1 MNRLK
6 ERRLELGLTQE
17 AVSGI
22 LKLADPRMDVSMVS
36 RFENG
41 ACLPTEE
48 VMTALEA
55 ALRTSRAYLFGED
68 EKADIPPRTAE
79 TERIAGLIP
88 KGRRNAISR
97 EDLAAALHT
106 TDRKMR
112 KAVAEA
118 KMQGVMICNDGD
130 GYYQSDELND
140 LWRQYRRETARAMS
154 ILKARKPMRDVLKA
168 AGRPVWA
175 CLTTRSRVW
184 NRSHTSCR
192 GARCAAKKQIPC
204 TRIFTARPWDA
215 MCASERWTHGRKRN
229 ELEFVSH

>member
-6 ERRLELGLTQE
+6 ERRLALGLTQE

-22 LKLADPRMDVSMVS
+22 LKLADPRMNVSMVS

-41 ACLPTEE
+41 VCLPTEE
-48 VMTALEA
+48 VTEALEA
-55 ALRTSRAYLFGED
+55 ALWASRAYLFGED
-68 EKADIPPRTAE
+68 EKAEMPPMRTAE

-118 KMQGVMICNDGD
+118 KKQGVMICNDGD
-130 GYYQSDELND
+130 GYYQSDELSD

-154 ILKARKPMRDVLKA
+154 ILKASKPMREVLKA
-168 AGRPVWA
+168 AGRLA
-175 CLTTRSRVW
+175 
-184 NRSHTSCR
+184 
-192 GARCAAKKQIPC
+192 
-204 TRIFTARPWDA
+204 
-215 MCASERWTHGRKRN
+215 
-229 ELEFVSH
+229 

>member
-41 ACLPTEE
+41 VCLPTEE
-48 VMTALEA
+48 VAEALEA
-55 ALRTSRAYLFGED
+55 ALRASRAYLFGED
-68 EKADIPPRTAE
+68 EKAETPMRTAE

-118 KMQGVMICNDGD
+118 KKQGVMICNDGD
-130 GYYQSDELND
+130 GYCQSDELSD

-154 ILKARKPMRDVLKA
+154 ILKARKPMREVLKA
-168 AGRPVWA
+168 AGRPV
-175 CLTTRSRVW
+175 
-184 NRSHTSCR
+184 
-192 GARCAAKKQIPC
+192 
-204 TRIFTARPWDA
+204 
-215 MCASERWTHGRKRN
+215 
-229 ELEFVSH
+229 

>member
-17 AVSGI
+17 AVSGV
-22 LKLADPRMDVSMVS
+22 LKLVDPRIDTCMVS

-41 ACLPTEE
+41 VCLPTEE
-48 VMTALEA
+48 VLTALEA
-55 ALRTSRAYLFGED
+55 ALRTSRAYLYGDED
-68 EKADIPPRTAE
+68 KADIPQRTVE

-88 KGRRNAISR
+88 SGRRNAISR

-118 KMQGVMICNDGD
+118 KKQGVMICNDGD
-130 GYYQSDELND
+130 GYYQSDELSD

-154 ILKARKPMRDVLKA
+154 ILKARKPMREVLKA
-168 AGRPVWA
+168 AGRPV
-175 CLTTRSRVW
+175 
-184 NRSHTSCR
+184 
-192 GARCAAKKQIPC
+192 
-204 TRIFTARPWDA
+204 
-215 MCASERWTHGRKRN
+215 
-229 ELEFVSH
+229 

>member
-6 ERRLELGLTQE
+6 ERRIELGLTQE

-22 LKLADPRMDVSMVS
+22 LKLADQRMDVSMVS

-41 ACLPTEE
+41 VCLPTDE

-55 ALRTSRAYLFGED
+55 ALRIDRAYLYGDED
-68 EKADIPPRTAE
+68 KADISQRTTE
-79 TERIAGLIP
+79 TERIACLIP

-118 KMQGVMICNDGD
+118 KKQGVMICNDGD
-130 GYYQSDELND
+130 GYYQSDELSD

-154 ILKARKPMRDVLKA
+154 ILKARKPMRDALKA
-168 AGRPVWA
+168 AGRPV
-175 CLTTRSRVW
+175 
-184 NRSHTSCR
+184 
-192 GARCAAKKQIPC
+192 
-204 TRIFTARPWDA
+204 
-215 MCASERWTHGRKRN
+215 
-229 ELEFVSH
+229 

>member
-48 VMTALEA
+48 VLTALEA
-55 ALRTSRAYLFGED
+55 ALRTNRAYLYGDED
-68 EKADIPPRTAE
+68 KVDIPQRTAE
-79 TERIAGLIP
+79 TERIAALIP
-88 KGRRNAISR
+88 SGRRNAISR

-118 KMQGVMICNDGD
+118 KKQGLMICNDGD
-130 GYYQSDELND
+130 GYYQSDELSD

-154 ILKARKPMRDVLKA
+154 ILKARKPMREVLKA
-168 AGRPVWA
+168 AGRPV
-175 CLTTRSRVW
+175 
-184 NRSHTSCR
+184 
-192 GARCAAKKQIPC
+192 
-204 TRIFTARPWDA
+204 
-215 MCASERWTHGRKRN
+215 
-229 ELEFVSH
+229 

>member
-41 ACLPTEE
+41 VCLPTEE

-55 ALRTSRAYLFGED
+55 ALRTSRAYLYGED
-68 EKADIPPRTAE
+68 EKSDIPPRTTD

-88 KGRRNAISR
+88 IGRRNAISR

-118 KMQGVMICNDGD
+118 KKQGLMICNDGD
-130 GYYQSDELND
+130 GYYQSDELSD

-168 AGRPVWA
+168 AGRPV
-175 CLTTRSRVW
+175 
-184 NRSHTSCR
+184 
-192 GARCAAKKQIPC
+192 
-204 TRIFTARPWDA
+204 
-215 MCASERWTHGRKRN
+215 
-229 ELEFVSH
+229 

>member
-68 EKADIPPRTAE
+68 EKADIPTRTTD

-118 KMQGVMICNDGD
+118 KKQGLMICNDGD
-130 GYYQSDELND
+130 GYYQSDELSD

-154 ILKARKPMRDVLKA
+154 ILKASKPMREVLKA
-168 AGRPVWA
+168 AGRPV
-175 CLTTRSRVW
+175 
-184 NRSHTSCR
+184 
-192 GARCAAKKQIPC
+192 
-204 TRIFTARPWDA
+204 
-215 MCASERWTHGRKRN
+215 
-229 ELEFVSH
+229 

>member
-68 EKADIPPRTAE
+68 DKADIPTRTAE
-79 TERIAGLIP
+79 TERSAGLIP
-88 KGRRNAISR
+88 SGRRNAISR

-118 KMQGVMICNDGD
+118 KKQGLMICNDGD
-130 GYYQSDELND
+130 GYYQSDDLSD

-168 AGRPVWA
+168 AGRPV
-175 CLTTRSRVW
+175 
-184 NRSHTSCR
+184 
-192 GARCAAKKQIPC
+192 
-204 TRIFTARPWDA
+204 
-215 MCASERWTHGRKRN
+215 
-229 ELEFVSH
+229 

>member
-55 ALRTSRAYLFGED
+55 ALRTSRAYLYGED
-68 EKADIPPRTAE
+68 EKGDISPRTAE
-79 TERIAGLIP
+79 TERIACLIP
-88 KGRRNAISR
+88 IGRRNAISR
-97 EDLAAALHT
+97 EDLAAAMHT

-118 KMQGVMICNDGD
+118 KKQGLMICNDGD

-154 ILKARKPMRDVLKA
+154 ILKARKPMRAVLKA
-168 AGRPVWA
+168 AGRPV
-175 CLTTRSRVW
+175 
-184 NRSHTSCR
+184 
-192 GARCAAKKQIPC
+192 
-204 TRIFTARPWDA
+204 
-215 MCASERWTHGRKRN
+215 
-229 ELEFVSH
+229 

>member
-68 EKADIPPRTAE
+68 DKADIPTRTAE

-88 KGRRNAISR
+88 SGRRNAISR

-118 KMQGVMICNDGD
+118 KKQGLMICNDGD
-130 GYYQSDELND
+130 GYYQSDDLSD

-154 ILKARKPMRDVLKA
+154 ILKELKPMRDVLKA
-168 AGRPVWA
+168 AGRPV
-175 CLTTRSRVW
+175 
-184 NRSHTSCR
+184 
-192 GARCAAKKQIPC
+192 
-204 TRIFTARPWDA
+204 
-215 MCASERWTHGRKRN
+215 
-229 ELEFVSH
+229 

>member
-41 ACLPTEE
+41 ACMPTEE
-48 VMTALEA
+48 VMTALEV

-68 EKADIPPRTAE
+68 EKADIPQRTSE

-88 KGRRNAISR
+88 NGRRNAISR

-118 KMQGVMICNDGD
+118 KKQGLMICNDGD
-130 GYYQSDELND
+130 GYYQSDDLSD

-168 AGRPVWA
+168 AGRPV
-175 CLTTRSRVW
+175 
-184 NRSHTSCR
+184 
-192 GARCAAKKQIPC
+192 
-204 TRIFTARPWDA
+204 
-215 MCASERWTHGRKRN
+215 
-229 ELEFVSH
+229 

>member
-17 AVSGI
+17 DVSGI
-22 LKLADPRMDVSMVS
+22 LKLTDPRMDVSMVS

-55 ALRTSRAYLFGED
+55 ALRTSRAYLFGDD
-68 EKADIPPRTAE
+68 EKADIPPRTAD

-118 KMQGVMICNDGD
+118 KKQGLMICNDGD
-130 GYYQSDELND
+130 GYYQSDELSD
-140 LWRQYRRETARAMS
+140 LWRQYRRDTARAMS

-168 AGRPVWA
+168 AVDRYEKRDAVLGAGAALRAEGLRSARLPRVRGGDGHLLQEQGR
-175 CLTTRSRVW
+175 R
-184 NRSHTSCR
+184 HR
-192 GARCAAKKQIPC
+192 GVRLL
-204 TRIFTARPWDA
+204 
-215 MCASERWTHGRKRN
+215 H
-229 ELEFVSH
+229 

>member
-48 VMTALEA
+48 VMTALES
-55 ALRTSRAYLFGED
+55 ALRTSRAYLYGDED
-68 EKADIPPRTAE
+68 KVDIPQRTAE

-88 KGRRNAISR
+88 SGRRNAISR

-118 KMQGVMICNDGD
+118 KKQGLMICNDGD
-130 GYYQSDELND
+130 GYYQSDELSD

-168 AGRPVWA
+168 AGRPV
-175 CLTTRSRVW
+175 
-184 NRSHTSCR
+184 
-192 GARCAAKKQIPC
+192 
-204 TRIFTARPWDA
+204 
-215 MCASERWTHGRKRN
+215 
-229 ELEFVSH
+229 

>member
-41 ACLPTEE
+41 VCLPTDE

-55 ALRTSRAYLFGED
+55 ALRIDRAYLYGDED
-68 EKADIPPRTAE
+68 KADIPQRTTE
-79 TERIAGLIP
+79 TERIAALIP
-88 KGRRNAISR
+88 HGRRNAISR

-112 KAVAEA
+112 KAVSEA
-118 KMQGVMICNDGD
+118 KKQGLMICNDGD
-130 GYYQSDELND
+130 GYYQSDELSD

-154 ILKARKPMRDVLKA
+154 ILKARKPMREVLKA
-168 AGRPVWA
+168 AGRPV
-175 CLTTRSRVW
+175 
-184 NRSHTSCR
+184 
-192 GARCAAKKQIPC
+192 
-204 TRIFTARPWDA
+204 
-215 MCASERWTHGRKRN
+215 
-229 ELEFVSH
+229 

>member
-55 ALRTSRAYLFGED
+55 ALRTSRAYLYGKD
-68 EKADIPPRTAE
+68 EKADIPPRTTD

-88 KGRRNAISR
+88 IGRRNAISR

-118 KMQGVMICNDGD
+118 KKQGLMICNDGD
-130 GYYQSDELND
+130 GYYQSDDLSD

-168 AGRPVWA
+168 AGRPV
-175 CLTTRSRVW
+175 
-184 NRSHTSCR
+184 
-192 GARCAAKKQIPC
+192 
-204 TRIFTARPWDA
+204 
-215 MCASERWTHGRKRN
+215 
-229 ELEFVSH
+229 

>member
-55 ALRTSRAYLFGED
+55 ALRTSRAYLYGEG

-79 TERIAGLIP
+79 TERIACLIP
-88 KGRRNAISR
+88 IGRRNAISR

-118 KMQGVMICNDGD
+118 KKQGLMICNDGD
-130 GYYQSDELND
+130 GYYQSDELSD
-140 LWRQYRRETARAMS
+140 LYRQYKRETARAMS

-168 AGRPVWA
+168 AGRPV
-175 CLTTRSRVW
+175 
-184 NRSHTSCR
+184 
-192 GARCAAKKQIPC
+192 
-204 TRIFTARPWDA
+204 
-215 MCASERWTHGRKRN
+215 
-229 ELEFVSH
+229 

>member
-17 AVSGI
+17 EVSGI

-41 ACLPTEE
+41 VCLPTEE

-68 EKADIPPRTAE
+68 EKDGIPPRTAE
-79 TERIAGLIP
+79 TVQIAGLIP

-118 KMQGVMICNDGD
+118 KIQGVMICNDGD
-130 GYYQSDELND
+130 GYYQSDELSD
-140 LWRQYRRETARAMS
+140 LWRQYSRETARSMS

-168 AGRPVWA
+168 AGRPV
-175 CLTTRSRVW
+175 
-184 NRSHTSCR
+184 
-192 GARCAAKKQIPC
+192 
-204 TRIFTARPWDA
+204 
-215 MCASERWTHGRKRN
+215 
-229 ELEFVSH
+229 